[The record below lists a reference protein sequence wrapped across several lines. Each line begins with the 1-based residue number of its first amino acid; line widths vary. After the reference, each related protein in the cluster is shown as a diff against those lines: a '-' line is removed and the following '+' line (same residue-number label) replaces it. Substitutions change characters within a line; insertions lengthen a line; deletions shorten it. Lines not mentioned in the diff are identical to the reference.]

1 MTLTLSRRTAALVG
15 FSQLFS
21 YAIPL
26 LTFPLLVRAFSIEDY
41 GLWLEVSTITSLMF
55 SLLIP
60 GLGNAF
66 NALWIGTDDQRTTL
80 TSAAVLFG
88 GSGLLLTLLTWVLAG
103 PLSAVAI
110 HEPIGEDLLRLV
122 AAQPLILAVLAF
134 YTQLFRQRQQPI
146 LNVALEMSQ
155 GIVRAITAVLA
166 LLSRDLI
173 LFAVLQ
179 TFLPAILVIIF
190 GAITLRVRG
199 AWGAF
204 EVPHARKM
212 MRQALNFALANQS
225 TWLVQYG
232 DRLMLSILTVSSAVA
247 IYSASYQICL
257 VLIALGWPYLYGLLT
272 VIGERWRSGDV
283 NGTQQI
289 ARQTSASMFLVMVP
303 AVVGLTLVSNPLIR
317 VLATDDFAQSGLLT
331 LMIATGIAIDTLGGI
346 LHYLLYALERP
357 RAIRNAYLQGAAFN
371 LLANLVAIPWLGY
384 NGAGLTTFLTFA
396 YIFWRMWRSTGMP
409 FPLLFDLNRLIRCLL
424 ACVPMAIWV
433 LLTAQATLPHLLLA
447 VGGGAVCY
455 GLGLLL
461 TGVIQWDDV
470 LRIQARIRSR
480 LFPIPKN

>member
-1 MTLTLSRRTAALVG
+1 MSRRSILLIT

-21 YAIPL
+21 YGVPL
-26 LTFPLLVRAFSIEDY
+26 LTFPLLVRAFSIDDY
-41 GLWLEVSTITSLMF
+41 GLWLEVSTIAGLMF

-60 GLGNAF
+60 GLANAF
-66 NALWIGTDDQRTTL
+66 NALWIGADDQRTTL
-80 TSAAVLFG
+80 TSAAVLYFS
-88 GSGLLLTLLTWVLAG
+88 SGLLLTFMTFILAG
-103 PLSAVAI
+103 PLSAIAI
-110 HEPIGEDLLRLV
+110 REPIGQELLRWI
-122 AAQPLILAVLAF
+122 AAQAAIQSVLA
-134 YTQLFRQRQQPI
+134 YYMQVFRQRQHPG
-146 LNVALEMSQ
+146 LNAALEIGQ
-155 GIVRAITAVLA
+155 GVIRIVVAVLA
-166 LLSRDLI
+166 LLSRDL
-173 LFAVLQ
+173 VLMSFLH
-179 TFLPAILVIIF
+179 TFLPLLLVIGF
-190 GAITLRVRG
+190 TFPAIRVIG
-199 AWGAF
+199 IWGTF
-204 EVPHARKM
+204 EFIHARKM
-212 MRQALNFALANQS
+212 WKQSLNFALANQS

-272 VIGERWRSGDV
+272 VIGEHWRSGDV
-283 NGTQQI
+283 TGTQQI

-317 VLATDDFAQSGLLT
+317 VLATEDFAQSGLLT

-357 RAIRNAYLQGAAFN
+357 HSIRNAYLQGAAFN

-409 FPLLFDLNRLIRCLL
+409 FQVLFDLNRLGRCLL

-433 LLTAQATLPHLLLA
+433 LLTAQATLLHLLVA
-447 VGGGAVCY
+447 VGGGALFY

-461 TGVIQWDDV
+461 TGVIQWSDV

-480 LFPIPKN
+480 LLPVTKN